1 VGVISNNFKGA
12 RENERSENK
21 ITHAIIER
29 RIQAW
34 KIGVNEKDRAWV
46 LYLIIWH
53 GTAHVRLYH
62 PTVSLAVDMIPYI
75 VPLPIAKHTT

>member
-1 VGVISNNFKGA
+1 MGTVPDNLA
-12 RENERSENK
+12 R
-21 ITHAIIER
+21 
-29 RIQAW
+29 
-34 KIGVNEKDRAWV
+34 
-46 LYLIIWH
+46 H